1 MLSCCTGQLKL
12 SHSGHDGTLKVV
24 TKETEGKPMTAQES
38 AELETITASKSLE
51 EILDTVR
58 NIPENANHINSMWTA
73 ICFYYIILDVK
84 YVFKLQNK
92 LSACRFC

>member
-1 MLSCCTGQLKL
+1 
-12 SHSGHDGTLKVV
+12 
-24 TKETEGKPMTAQES
+24 MTAQES